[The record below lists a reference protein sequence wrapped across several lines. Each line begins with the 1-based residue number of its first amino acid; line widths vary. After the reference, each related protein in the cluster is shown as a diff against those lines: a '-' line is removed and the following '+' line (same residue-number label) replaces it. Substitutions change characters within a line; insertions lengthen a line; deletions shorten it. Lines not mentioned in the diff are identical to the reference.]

1 MNMAVI
7 DLRSDTV
14 TLPSG
19 GMRRAMAEAQVGDDV
34 YGEDPTVNRLEAA
47 VADILGKEASLFV
60 PSGTMAN
67 TICVRLCCERGTEM
81 IVESTSHV
89 FRYENGSAAQISH
102 TQLRQVSGARGIL
115 NVEDI
120 EAAIR
125 PDDVHQPPT
134 SAIAIENTHNF
145 GGGSVY
151 PLETI
156 AAIGALARERGIK
169 LHMDGARLFNAAIA
183 GGYEAAEACS
193 CCDTVNLCLSKGLGA
208 PVGSMVV
215 ADKEAMGPARRVR
228 KLLGGGMRQAGV
240 IAAAG
245 LYALENNIA
254 LLAEDHANA
263 KRLEEIIRG
272 FDELDMTRECV
283 ETNIVFFSS
292 RISDAWARE
301 FVKRLKA
308 HGVLLN
314 AVGAARMRAVTN
326 LNVTAGDIDTVGRVF
341 ADVILEMGA
350 QDAG

>member
-1 MNMAVI
+1 MSVI

-14 TLPSG
+14 TLPG
-19 GMRRAMAEAQVGDDV
+19 DGMRRAMAEAEVGDDV
-34 YGEDPTVNRLEAA
+34 YGEDPTVNRLEAT
-47 VADILGKEASLFV
+47 VADMLGKEGSLFV

-67 TICVRLCCERGTEM
+67 TICVRLCCDRGTEM
-81 IVESTSHV
+81 IVESTSHI
-89 FRYENGSAAQISH
+89 FRYENGSAAQVAQ
-102 TQLRQVSGARGIL
+102 TQLRQVSGERGIL
-115 NVEDI
+115 NVDDI

-156 AAIGALARERGIK
+156 AAIGDLARDRRIK

-183 GGYEAAEACS
+183 GGYEAAQACS
-193 CCDTVNLCLSKGLGA
+193 FCDTVNVCLSKGLGA

-215 ADKEAMGPARRVR
+215 ASKDDIKRARRVR

-240 IAAAG
+240 LAAGG

-254 LLAEDHANA
+254 LIEEDHANA
-263 KRLEEIIRG
+263 KRLEEKIAG
-272 FDELDMTRECV
+272 FDELDMTGECV

-292 RISDAWARE
+292 RMSDAWARD
-301 FVKRLKA
+301 FVKRLKTR
-308 HGVLLN
+308 GVLLH

-326 LNVTAGDIDTVGRVF
+326 LNVTRDDIDKVGKVF
-341 ADVILEMGA
+341 TDVIRAMSAEGA
-350 QDAG
+350 G

>member
-1 MNMAVI
+1 MSVI

-14 TLPSG
+14 TLPGG
-19 GMRRAMAEAQVGDDV
+19 GMRRAMAEAEVGDDV
-34 YGEDPTVNRLEAA
+34 YGEDPTVNRLEAT
-47 VADILGKEASLFV
+47 VADMLGKEGSLFV

-67 TICVRLCCERGTEM
+67 TICVRLCCDRGTEM
-81 IVESTSHV
+81 IVESTSHI
-89 FRYENGSAAQISH
+89 FRYENGSAAQISQ
-102 TQLRQVSGARGIL
+102 TQLRQIAGERGIL
-115 NVEDI
+115 KVDDI

-134 SAIAIENTHNF
+134 SAITIENTHNF

-156 AAIGALARERGIK
+156 AAIGALARGRGIK

-193 CCDTVNLCLSKGLGA
+193 CCDTVNVCLSKGLGA

-215 ADKEAMGPARRVR
+215 ASKDEIKRARRVR

-245 LYALENNIA
+245 LFALENNVP

-272 FDELDMTRECV
+272 FDELDMTGECV
-283 ETNIVFFSS
+283 ATNIVFFSS
-292 RISDAWARE
+292 RISDAWARD

-308 HGVLLN
+308 QGVLLS
-314 AVGAARMRAVTN
+314 AAQRRRRRPHARRHQPQRH
-326 LNVTAGDIDTVGRVF
+326 G
-341 ADVILEMGA
+341 
-350 QDAG
+350 